1 MSDLKKINW
10 IASYPKSGNTWV
22 RIFLINLLNPHLEQ
36 LDINSL
42 SHIKTASQRNL
53 FDEYS
58 GIESCDLS
66 DKEIEEIRPKVY
78 EIISKNHQ
86 APFFLKIHDALKI
99 VNKNELLI
107 SKKASRGI
115 IYIVRNPLDVAVSYA
130 HFKNVSFNQIINEMN
145 NSENYLFKLNTGI
158 GSQLPQRLLSW
169 SEHAASWIDQNE
181 VPVKIIR
188 YEDLIS
194 NTFKIFK
201 EIVTFSGLNH
211 TDLEIEQAIEK
222 SEFKKLQEQEI
233 VVGYRDKH
241 PETKLFFRNGKEG
254 DGRQFLS
261 KLEMNNIIKSH
272 KRMMERFNY
281 LN

>member
-1 MSDLKKINW
+1 M
-10 IASYPKSGNTWV
+10 
-22 RIFLINLLNPHLEQ
+22 
-36 LDINSL
+36 
-42 SHIKTASQRNL
+42 
-53 FDEYS
+53 
-58 GIESCDLS
+58 C
-66 DKEIEEIRPKVY
+66 IR
-78 EIISKNHQ
+78 
-86 APFFLKIHDALKI
+86 D
-99 VNKNELLI
+99 
-107 SKKASRGI
+107 R
-115 IYIVRNPLDVAVSYA
+115 
-130 HFKNVSFNQIINEMN
+130 
-145 NSENYLFKLNTGI
+145 NTGI